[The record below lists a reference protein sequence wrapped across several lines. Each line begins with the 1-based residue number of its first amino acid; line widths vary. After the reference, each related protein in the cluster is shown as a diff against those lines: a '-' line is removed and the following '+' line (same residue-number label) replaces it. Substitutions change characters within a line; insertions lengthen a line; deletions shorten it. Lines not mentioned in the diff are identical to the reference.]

1 MFNST
6 VLDVAVGLIFTFLAL
21 SLAVSAIVEALASFL
36 NWRSTALLQGVK
48 DLLNDQEFTGLA
60 REIYNHALVNPR
72 DDGKAI
78 TEQELKR
85 KPAYIH
91 PEQFAD
97 ALMDVTK
104 IAGAGSEAINS
115 RIAKIGNDQLRLL
128 MQGIVI
134 RTSGDLDKIRN
145 ELARWFDNGMDRLS
159 GVYKRNT
166 QAWSFALALIIAAAL
181 NVSAIDIGLVL
192 WQRPILLKA
201 PIPLTY
207 QTVPQAVATIQGLGT
222 MGVPIGWSA
231 VNAAQFLSTR
241 GIWTIVGWL
250 ITAFAT
256 LFGAPFWFDALQQFV
271 RLKGTG
277 PSPDEKRSGSGAAA

>member
-1 MFNST
+1 MLNST
-6 VLDVAVGLIFTFLAL
+6 VLDVAVGLVFIFLAL
-21 SLAVSAIVEALASFL
+21 TLAVSTIVEAVASMMK
-36 NWRSTALLQGVK
+36 WRSSLLLQGIK
-48 DLLNDQEFTGLA
+48 DLLNDQEFMGLA

-78 TEQELKR
+78 TEQDLKR

-104 IAGAGSEAINS
+104 IAAAAPEAINS
-115 RIAKIGNDQLRLL
+115 RIASIGDLQLRFF
-128 MQGIVI
+128 MQGIVD

-159 GVYKRNT
+159 GVYKRKT
-166 QAWSFALALIIAAAL
+166 QVWSFVLALIMAAAI
-181 NVSAIDIGLVL
+181 NVSALDIGLAL
-192 WQRPILLKA
+192 WQRPIALKTMM
-201 PIPLTY
+201 PMTY
-207 QTVPQAVATIQGLGT
+207 RTVPQALAALQDLGA
-222 MGVPIGWSA
+222 MGVPIGWSST
-231 VNAAQFLSTR
+231 NAKQFLTAR
-241 GIWTIVGWL
+241 GIWTFVGWL

-271 RLKGTG
+271 RLKGAG

>member
-21 SLAVSAIVEALASFL
+21 SLAVSTIIEAIASIR
-36 NWRSTALLQGVK
+36 NWRSRTLLQGVK

-72 DDGKAI
+72 ADGKAI

-97 ALMDVTK
+97 ALIDVTK
-104 IAGAGSEAINS
+104 MARATPEAITSEAS
-115 RIAKIGNDQLRLL
+115 KIKDGQLRLL
-128 MQGIVI
+128 VAGIVA
-134 RTSGDLDKIRN
+134 RSSGDLDKIRI
-145 ELARWFDNGMDRLS
+145 ELARWFDNGMDRVS
-159 GVYKRNT
+159 GVYKRKT
-166 QAWSFALALIIAAAL
+166 QAWSFALALIMAAAL
-181 NVSAIDIGLVL
+181 NVSAIDIGMAL
-192 WQRPILLKA
+192 WQRPLALKTLMPMAYRTA
-201 PIPLTY
+201 PEALA
-207 QTVPQAVATIQGLGT
+207 AVQGLGT
-222 MGVPIGWSA
+222 MGVPVGWS
-231 VNAAQFLSTR
+231 NANAQLFWSMR
-241 GIWTIVGWL
+241 GLWTLLGWL

-271 RLKGTG
+271 RLKGAG